1 MHRFFLMMSCLLPL
15 TLAGCAGA
23 SVERNSERM
32 NGYIGQN
39 EEAVI
44 KAWGVPDKVYKL
56 DSGIKIISYDEF
68 SDRFDSPTSTVCIG
82 SFPGNFGYSTCAG
95 GPSRRVRLSCE
106 RSFHLKGGK
115 VVDWSQHGNN
125 CPGGEKP

>member
-1 MHRFFLMMSCLLPL
+1 MHRFFLMIVCLLPL

-44 KAWGVPDKVYKL
+44 KAWGVPGKVYKL

-68 SDRFDSPTSTVCIG
+68 SGRFDSPTSTVCIG

-95 GPSRRVRLSCE
+95 SPSRRVRLSCE

-125 CPGGEKP
+125 CPGGEKG

>member
-1 MHRFFLMMSCLLPL
+1 MKKHSRFAILLVL
-15 TLAGCAGA
+15 LLAACAGA
-23 SVERNSERM
+23 SAERNAERM
-32 NGYIGQN
+32 NGYVGQT

-44 KAWGVPDKVYKL
+44 KSWGVPDKVYKL